1 MRPYVFG
8 ALAGL
13 VATMAMTAAMRRLHG
28 HLPADEQYP
37 LPPREI
43 VDRIARVDDE
53 AAARTSTMLCHFGFG
68 AAAGAL
74 FALPFTQR
82 LGGTIYG
89 LAVWAVSY
97 LGWIPA
103 LGILA
108 PATRHPARRNLL
120 MLGVHVVW
128 GLALALSFK
137 ELEAADDAFGRAP
150 GDVRPPAEHVEMEG
164 G

>member
-28 HLPADEQYP
+28 HLPVDEKYP

-43 VDRIARVDDE
+43 VDRVARVDNE
-53 AAARTSTMLCHFGFG
+53 AAARASTMISHFGFG

-74 FALPFTQR
+74 FALPFAQR
-82 LGGTIYG
+82 LGGPAYG
-89 LAVWAVSY
+89 LGVWAVSY

-120 MLGVHVVW
+120 MLVVHLVW

-150 GDVRPPAEHVEMEG
+150 GDVRPPAERVEMEG